1 MFTSVLKQASVCDND
16 RQEVAQSNVKKTNI
30 VDLIRTI
37 YGSMDNLY
45 LINEN
50 QLYVETTALSYTV

>member
-16 RQEVAQSNVKKTNI
+16 RQYVAQSNVKKTNI
-30 VDLIRTI
+30 VDLVRTI

-50 QLYVETTALSYTV
+50 QLYVETTALSYSV